1 MLINRNS
8 HKKSSEVSTK
18 TRSTPA
24 SLSVI
29 GQATKQT
36 TVKINGLLLA
46 KKLTLDYL
54 KKNYLQTTTVLST
67 EKKRTYYLKY
77 RFPLISTYTQ
87 SSYIDFLIHIHTI
100 FLT

>member
-24 SLSVI
+24 SLSFI

-36 TVKINGLLLA
+36 TVKWSVVSKEINTRLLK
-46 KKLTLDYL
+46 KKLST
-54 KKNYLQTTTVLST
+54 NYHSLVN
-67 EKKRTYYLKY
+67 
-77 RFPLISTYTQ
+77 
-87 SSYIDFLIHIHTI
+87 
-100 FLT
+100 